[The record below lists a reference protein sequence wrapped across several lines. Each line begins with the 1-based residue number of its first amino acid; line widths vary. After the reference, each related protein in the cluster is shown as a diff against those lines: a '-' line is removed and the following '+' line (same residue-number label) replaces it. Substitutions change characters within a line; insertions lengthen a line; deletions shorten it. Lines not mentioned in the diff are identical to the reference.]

1 MIHPFALAGPGGSK
15 SGAVKIE
22 TVTVHVVDDHEPM
35 RESLGALLRGMG
47 FEVNLFESGEAFSK
61 GLAGLSPGVLLT
73 DLRMPGMSGLDLI
86 ASLGSRQGD
95 FPTVIMTAHGDM
107 DSAVSALRL
116 GARDFIQKP
125 FREAELVAIL
135 EREAAALLD
144 SGSSD
149 SVRLAARARLAGL
162 SRRELE
168 VVRGLV
174 LGRTNKQIAHQL
186 EISVRTVEMHR
197 SRALDRLACRNLAE
211 LVSLALQGEIQT
223 MGDADQPGDP
233 APS

>member
-1 MIHPFALAGPGGSK
+1 M
-15 SGAVKIE
+15 KIE
-22 TVTVHVVDDHEPM
+22 TVTVHVVDDHAPM

-47 FEVNLFESGEAFSK
+47 FETKLYASGEEFLDAVD
-61 GLAGLSPGVLLT
+61 GHSPGVLLT

-86 ASLGSRQGD
+86 TALGSRQAD
-95 FPTVIMTAHGDM
+95 FPAVIMTAHGDV
-107 DSAVSALRL
+107 DSAVRALRL

-135 EREAAALLD
+135 RREGEALRD
-144 SGSSD
+144 SESSD
-149 SVRLAARARLAGL
+149 AVLLAARARLAGL

-174 LGRTNKQIAHQL
+174 LGKTNKLIAHEL
-186 EISVRTVEMHR
+186 DLSVRTVEMHR
-197 SRALDRLACRNLAE
+197 SRAMDRLACRNIAE
-211 LVSLALQGEIQT
+211 LVALALQGDVQT
-223 MGDADQPGDP
+223 MGDAEEPAGS